1 MYILLFFTFSNGR
14 IIPKLS
20 NSTSITPEKTLSI
33 RSTNAKNWAKKL
45 MDYWT
50 FKQKQTA
57 RDKRMNEVNIQV
69 TATYGSKWDINN
81 VNKLPLLK
89 YIYIIFLILK
99 ILFLSTKVTCVSRG
113 FFMILNLDT
122 KRRILM
128 MLIIRKLP

>member
-1 MYILLFFTFSNGR
+1 MSNIMYILLFFTFSNGR
-14 IIPKLS
+14 IIPKVS

-89 YIYIIFLILK
+89 YIHMIFLILK
-99 ILFLSTKVTCVSRG
+99 ILF
-113 FFMILNLDT
+113 
-122 KRRILM
+122 
-128 MLIIRKLP
+128 